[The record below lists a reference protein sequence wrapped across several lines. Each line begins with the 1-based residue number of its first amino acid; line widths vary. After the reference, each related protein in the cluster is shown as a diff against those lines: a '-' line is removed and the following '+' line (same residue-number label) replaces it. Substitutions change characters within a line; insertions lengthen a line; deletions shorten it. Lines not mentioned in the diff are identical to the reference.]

1 MLNKYDTKQMMSD
14 IIEKFGLEHR
24 LTIWFCELAEKLNR
38 YQLENAY
45 IVLMAMPLEVI
56 AELEEEEEEDE
67 EPEYDDSADEVGF
80 NPYMGSY
87 DWDC

>member
-1 MLNKYDTKQMMSD
+1 MVSD
-14 IIEKFGLEHR
+14 IIEKFGLEHKM
-24 LTIWFCELAEKLNR
+24 TIWFCELAERLNR
-38 YQLENAY
+38 RQLENAY

-56 AELEEEEEEDE
+56 AELYEEEDE
-67 EPEYDDSADEVGF
+67 EPEYDDSVDEVGF

>member
-1 MLNKYDTKQMMSD
+1 MPNKYDVKSMTSD
-14 IIEKFGLEHR
+14 IIEKFGLEHKM
-24 LTIWFCELAEKLNR
+24 TIWFCELAETLTLT
-38 YQLENAY
+38 QLETAY

-56 AELEEEEEEDE
+56 AELYEEEDE

>member
-1 MLNKYDTKQMMSD
+1 MLNKYDIKQMMND
-14 IIEKFGLEHR
+14 IIEKFGLEHK
-24 LTIWFCELAEKLNR
+24 LTIWFCELAEVLNR
-38 YQLENAY
+38 YQLENPY

-56 AELEEEEEEDE
+56 AGLEEEEDE

>member
-1 MLNKYDTKQMMSD
+1 MPNKYDVKSMTSD

-24 LTIWFCELAEKLNR
+24 LTIWFCELAERLTLT
-38 YQLENAY
+38 QLENAY

-56 AELEEEEEEDE
+56 AELEEEEDE

>member
-1 MLNKYDTKQMMSD
+1 MLTKYDIKQMMSD

-24 LTIWFCELAEKLNR
+24 LTIWFCELAEVLNR
-38 YQLENAY
+38 NQLENAY
-45 IVLMAMPLEVI
+45 IVLMSLQLADTFVED
-56 AELEEEEEEDE
+56 EEDE

>member
-1 MLNKYDTKQMMSD
+1 MLTKYDIKQMMSD

-24 LTIWFCELAEKLNR
+24 LTIWFCELAEVLNR
-38 YQLENAY
+38 NQLENAY
-45 IVLMAMPLEVI
+45 MVLMSLQLADIPM
-56 AELEEEEEEDE
+56 EEEEDE